1 MRNDR
6 KQKTL
11 TRRQFIKYSAGL
23 TIAAGI
29 GLEAMSPIIG
39 HTSQSKKQT
48 EKVTIGYLPICDA
61 APLLIAHAK
70 GFYAEEG
77 LNVEKPFLM
86 RNWSALSESFMSGR
100 VNLCHLLS
108 PIPIYMKYKLNFPVK
123 VVAFDHLNG
132 SAITVKDK
140 SEIKNISDL
149 AGKQIA
155 VPYWYSVHNVILQLA
170 LRKVGIEPVIQDRN
184 KPLAKN
190 QTNLFI
196 MMPPDMPTALSGG
209 AIDGY
214 IVAEPFNAVGEVLAD
229 GRILRFT
236 GDIWKNHACCQAVIS
251 EEKIKTNPEWAQAVT
266 NAIVKAEAWLKDN
279 KQEAAVILSKD
290 GAGYLPFPEKIISRA
305 MVKYDM
311 ETYGKSGAI
320 KNEKWETKRIS
331 FHPYPFKSYT
341 VKLIELLKET
351 KVEGDSAFLKTLN
364 GEKVADE
371 LFDYGL
377 IKTALEKLGGTV
389 KFASESHGN
398 VYNRTEVIEV

>member
-1 MRNDR
+1 MENER

-11 TRRQFIKYSAGL
+11 TRRQFVKYSAGL
-23 TIAAGI
+23 TIAAGL
-29 GLEAMSPIIG
+29 GLEAISPIFANA
-39 HTSQSKKQT
+39 SQSKKKM

-61 APLLIAHAK
+61 APLLVAHAK
-70 GFYAEEG
+70 GFYEEEG
-77 LNVEKPFLM
+77 LDVEKPFLM
-86 RNWSALSESFMSGR
+86 RNWSALSEAFMSGQ

-108 PIPIYMKYKLNFPVK
+108 PIPIYMRYKLNFPVK

-132 SAITVKDK
+132 SAITVKDN
-140 SEIKNISDL
+140 SDIKHIGDL
-149 AGKQIA
+149 GGKQIA
-155 VPYWYSVHNVILQLA
+155 VPYWYSIHNVILQLA
-170 LRKVGIEPVIQDRN
+170 LRKSGIEPVIQDRN
-184 KPLAKN
+184 KPLNKN

-196 MMPPDMPTALSGG
+196 MMPPDMPTALSAG

-214 IVAEPFNAVGEVLAD
+214 IVAEPFNAAGEVLAG

-251 EEKIKTNPEWAQAVT
+251 EERIKANPAWAQAVT

-279 KQEAAVILSKD
+279 RQEAAKILSKE
-290 GAGYLPFPEKIISRA
+290 GAGYLPFPEKIINRA
-305 MVKYDM
+305 MDKYDA

-320 KNEKWETKRIS
+320 KHQKWETKRIS

-341 VKLIELLKET
+341 VKLVELLKET
-351 KVEGDSAFLKTLN
+351 KIEGDSAFLKTLN

-377 IKTALEKLGGTV
+377 IKTAIEKLGGMG
-389 KFASESHGN
+389 KFASESHGAN
-398 VYNRTEVIEV
+398 YNRTEVIEV